1 MKRALLFLAI
11 AVGLGMPVAVIH
23 SQDAEPETVLPIP
36 AATPIPPI
44 PKGAPIEMLK
54 AIREANAKIIEQQT
68 ATLQKLDE
76 LEKLTQTLKI
86 LGKRS

>member
-11 AVGLGMPVAVIH
+11 VIVSGMPGTGLH
-23 SQDAEPETVLPIP
+23 SQDAEPETVQPAPAAVPIP
-36 AATPIPPI
+36 AI

-54 AIREANAKIIEQQT
+54 AIRDANAKIIEQQA
-68 ATLQKLDE
+68 ATLLKLDE
-76 LEKLTQTLKI
+76 LEKLAQTLKI

>member
-1 MKRALLFLAI
+1 MKRTLLFLAI
-11 AVGLGMPVAVIH
+11 AIGLGMPGAGLH
-23 SQDAEPETVLPIP
+23 SQDAEPETVQPTP
-36 AATPIPPI
+36 APTPIPPI

-54 AIREANAKIIEQQT
+54 AIRDANAKILEQQT

-76 LEKLTQTLKI
+76 LEKLSQTLKI